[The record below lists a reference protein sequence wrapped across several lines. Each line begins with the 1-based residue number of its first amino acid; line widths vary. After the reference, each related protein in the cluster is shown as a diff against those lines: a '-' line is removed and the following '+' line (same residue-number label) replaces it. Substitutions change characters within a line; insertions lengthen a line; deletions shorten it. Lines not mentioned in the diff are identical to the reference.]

1 MAGCINLASKKSLVM
16 VSILINSDG
25 RNQIRI
31 DEPAVILQLVS
42 ERDRE
47 RLVLLLCYMVGLTLS
62 RICSLPKKVSK
73 DSIWLHACTVHE
85 RRNWR

>member
-47 RLVLLLCYMVGLTLS
+47 RDLCS
-62 RICSLPKKVSK
+62 CSA
-73 DSIWLHACTVHE
+73 IWSD
-85 RRNWR
+85 